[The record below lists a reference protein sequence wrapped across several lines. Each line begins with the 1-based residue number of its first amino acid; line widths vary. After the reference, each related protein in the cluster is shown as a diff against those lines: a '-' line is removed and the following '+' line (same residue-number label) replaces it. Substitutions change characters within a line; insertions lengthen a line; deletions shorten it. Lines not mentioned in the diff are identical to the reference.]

1 MATPGESAAPP
12 LDVRLRALL
21 VAGLV
26 AYAGVLAV
34 VGSHAAGGSD
44 SAGYL
49 GSARLLSRGE
59 FTTPVRVPEGVDLD
73 RRTAAVF
80 IPLGFAQGRNLGSMS
95 PSYPAGFPAHMA
107 VLARLLG
114 ERTGPFLVVPIAS
127 AAALWLLYRMA
138 RELGV
143 SAQMSLLGTTLL
155 AISPTW
161 LLLSLQPM
169 SDVPATAWA
178 LATLL
183 IALRARQQG
192 RWAPVAG
199 FGLGLAVVVRPS
211 NALLVLPLAFAL
223 PWRWKRIVAFGLGGL
238 PVLAALLMYNWA
250 SYGSP
255 MLSGYGPASQADL
268 MFRLEYFPVRF
279 RHYGFWT
286 AVALGPW
293 IPLAWLASVAL
304 RGRAL
309 RERLLLLAWFLPPFL
324 FHCFYMPYDPWW
336 FTRFFLPAFP
346 ALLIGAAW
354 VFEALGARTADRLTA
369 RTRRMLVIA
378 ACLVAL
384 AWPAVATLRLGVLRI
399 GYLESIYPEAVEW
412 ARQKTSER
420 SVILASQMSGAVY
433 LYSDRI
439 VANPGKLNAY
449 RLEKLMTRLEASGYT
464 LYALLFPHEIVAIE
478 NQRPG
483 RWTRI
488 GDFRD
493 VSLWKREPP
502 ELRATPR

>member
-1 MATPGESAAPP
+1 MLA
-12 LDVRLRALL
+12 
-21 VAGLV
+21 VAG
-26 AYAGVLAV
+26 
-34 VGSHAAGGSD
+34 SHTAGGSD
-44 SAGYL
+44 SAGYV

-59 FTTPVRVPEGVDLD
+59 FATAVRVPEGIDLD

-80 IPLGFAQGRNLGSMS
+80 IPLGFAQGRELGTMS
-95 PSYPAGFPAHMA
+95 PSYPAGLPVHMA
-107 VLARLLG
+107 MLARLFG
-114 ERTGPFLVVPIAS
+114 ERIGPFLVVPIAS
-127 AAALWLLYRMA
+127 AVALALLYRMG
-138 RELGV
+138 RELGL
-143 SAQMSLLGTTLL
+143 SERLALFCTLIL

-169 SDVPATAWA
+169 SDVPATTWA

-183 IALRARQQG
+183 MALRARGDG
-192 RWAPVAG
+192 RWAAGAG
-199 FGLGLAVVVRPS
+199 FALGMAVVVRPS

-238 PVLAALLMYNWA
+238 PVLVALLAYNWV

-255 MLSGYGPASQADL
+255 VLSGYGPASQADL
-268 MFRLEYFPVRF
+268 MFRVEYFPVRF
-279 RHYGFWT
+279 RHYGYWT

-293 IPLAWLASVAL
+293 IPLAWLGSMAVRDRSF
-304 RGRAL
+304 RD
-309 RERLLLLAWFLPPFL
+309 RLLLVAWFAPPFL

-354 VFEALGARTADRLTA
+354 VFGA
-369 RTRRMLVIA
+369 IA
-378 ACLVAL
+378 ARRGDRVGAAKRRAVAIAGCVVAL
-384 AWPAVATLRLGVLRI
+384 AWPLVATLRLDVFRI
-399 GYLESIYPEAVEW
+399 GYLESIYPEAVDW
-412 ARQKTSER
+412 AHRMTPER

-449 RLEKLMTRLEASGYT
+449 RLEKLMTRVEASGYRW
-464 LYALLFPHEIVAIE
+464 YALLFPHEIAALQGE
-478 NQRPG
+478 HSG
-483 RWTRI
+483 RWTRL
-488 GDFRD
+488 GDFRN
-493 VSLWKREPP
+493 VSLWRREPP